1 MKRLLE
7 FFSQSD
13 SEFRIIVLDS
23 SSHDLNDKELS
34 QKIGNKA
41 RQLVIEKFN
50 WDVLAKLF
58 VKVVEARLGKNVN
71 TT

>member
-1 MKRLLE
+1 MKILIIGSKTKYSGSRLIHLKH
-7 FFSQSD
+7 FSY
-13 SEFRIIVLDS
+13 
-23 SSHDLNDKELS
+23 EL
-34 QKIGNKA
+34 
-41 RQLVIEKFN
+41 EKFN